1 LCQLATGQREY
12 ERERV
17 MAGWGGFLV
26 DLARREGRKNKKRRR
41 KANLAKIC
49 LNFEKIKI
57 WSKWW

>member
-1 LCQLATGQREY
+1 LCPLATGQREY

-17 MAGWGGFLV
+17 TPGWGGLLV
-26 DLARREGRKNKKRRR
+26 VLARTEGRKKTKIRRM
-41 KANLAKIC
+41 ANLAEIR